1 MMSNAMPTSMIP
13 TGTIPTGMI
22 MASTMFAYD
31 FMQNAFAAAGIVAV
45 VCGLVGFFLVLRA
58 QTFAGHALSHVGF
71 AGATGAVLLGIS
83 PLWGLVALTLVAGIG
98 MGLLGERLH
107 QRDVAIGI
115 VLAMS
120 LGLGL
125 LFLHFFTAYATQAT
139 ALLFGNILGVDAA
152 TVWTLLLLGI
162 AAIAALAA
170 ISRPLLFASLQPE
183 LAEAKGVSLRTV
195 SVLFLAV
202 VALAVAQ
209 CAQIVGV
216 LLVFA
221 LMVGPAAAAQ
231 QITTRF
237 WHGIA
242 LSVALALVEAW
253 FGLVLAFV
261 TDWPTSFWITALSG
275 SIYLATVLLG
285 DLSPALRKVAG
296 SVVLVLATACAMPAL
311 AHGILDRASP
321 PAGSEVSGSPHE
333 IVLTFT
339 RGLNRC
345 SARSSCATRAVA
357 SWRRPGRGQ
366 YRRTTESSSSKSR
379 L

>member
-1 MMSNAMPTSMIP
+1 
-13 TGTIPTGMI
+13 
-22 MASTMFAYD
+22 
-31 FMQNAFAAAGIVAV
+31 
-45 VCGLVGFFLVLRA
+45 
-58 QTFAGHALSHVGF
+58 
-71 AGATGAVLLGIS
+71 
-83 PLWGLVALTLVAGIG
+83 
-98 MGLLGERLH
+98 
-107 QRDVAIGI
+107 
-115 VLAMS
+115 
-120 LGLGL
+120 
-125 LFLHFFTAYATQAT
+125 
-139 ALLFGNILGVDAA
+139 
-152 TVWTLLLLGI
+152 
-162 AAIAALAA
+162 
-170 ISRPLLFASLQPE
+170 
-183 LAEAKGVSLRTV
+183 VSLRTV

-345 SARSSCATRAVA
+345 SARSNCATRAVA
-357 SWRRPGRGQ
+357 SWRRPGRAQ
-366 YRRTTESSSSKSR
+366 YSRTTESSSSKSR